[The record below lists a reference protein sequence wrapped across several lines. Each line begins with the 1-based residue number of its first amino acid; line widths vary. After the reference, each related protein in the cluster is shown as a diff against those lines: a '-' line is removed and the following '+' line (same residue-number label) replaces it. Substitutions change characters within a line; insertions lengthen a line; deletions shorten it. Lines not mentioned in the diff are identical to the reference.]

1 MGGLIPAMEKIAQ
14 ETAERV
20 IDIHKKDMELRLYK
34 FKDEL
39 MEGFDSRL
47 GARLEGVLGKQTSH
61 EHYESH
67 KRLDRLLTFLDDV
80 QTSVLRKTLSFAMIF
95 AAGGGLIL
103 FVFWDK
109 IIK

>member
-14 ETAERV
+14 ETAGRV
-20 IDIHKKDMELRLYK
+20 IDIHRKDMEIRLYK

-39 MEGFDSRL
+39 MEGFDARL
-47 GARLEGVLGKQTSH
+47 GARLEGVLGEQNPH

-67 KRLDRLLTFLDDV
+67 KRLDRLLTFLDDM
-80 QTSVLRKTLSFAMIF
+80 QTSILRKALSFALIF

-103 FVFWDK
+103 FAFWDK
-109 IIK
+109 IVK